1 MNKKLKESFKVQLA
15 QIEYWQR
22 KIQALAFA
30 IDGLRE
36 DRSSR
41 NNTVEDVSQELY
53 RKLADAYTRLTTL
66 GLFDQELIED
76 ARKMAKEQYFEK
88 STYIAAYLRMPWQP
102 TGLTEK
108 EDQEFRDEIKNSH
121 QTPDR

>member
-15 QIEYWQR
+15 QIECWQR

-30 IDGLRE
+30 IDGLR
-36 DRSSR
+36 DCYSR
-41 NNTVEDVSQELY
+41 NNTVDDVSQELY

-66 GLFDQELIED
+66 GLFDQELIEE

-108 EDQEFRDEIKNSH
+108 EDQEF
-121 QTPDR
+121 